1 MMIEKNT
8 VINPEQLARLEHG
21 LKLAVYAE
29 QQAKKL
35 CDLAE
40 KFAQKYEACLGK

>member
-8 VINPEQLARLEHG
+8 IINT
-21 LKLAVYAE
+21 E

-35 CDLAE
+35 CDPSE
-40 KFAQKYEACLGK
+40 KFAQKYEACLGKQ